1 MMSRGE
7 STSGERKDKI
17 EKIFEAFNESW
28 QSYWNT
34 YVDLQNQLY
43 ESARAARQVSWLAAT
58 DVTKLSE
65 INRAQRE
72 LFASMP
78 RRVDY
83 EPLGQVTRNLDTAA
97 SVLGDLA
104 NSLEREQ
111 EQCKRLEE
119 AIATLIGQTR
129 KAKEEL
135 RTLVP

>member
-1 MMSRGE
+1 MGE
-7 STSGERKDKI
+7 LKDRV

-28 QSYWNT
+28 MNYWNT

-58 DVTKLSE
+58 DVTKLSD

-83 EPLGQVTRNLDTAA
+83 EPLGQITRSLDTAA
-97 SVLGDLA
+97 SVLDNLSA
-104 NSLEREQ
+104 SLEREQ
-111 EQCKRLEE
+111 EKCRRLEE
-119 AIATLIGQTR
+119 AIATLIEQTR
-129 KAKEEL
+129 RTKEEL
-135 RTLVP
+135 RTSES

>member
-1 MMSRGE
+1 MGD
-7 STSGERKDKI
+7 RKDRV

-28 QSYWNT
+28 MNYWNT

-58 DVTKLSE
+58 DVTKLSD

-83 EPLGQVTRNLDTAA
+83 EPLGQITRSLDTAA
-97 SVLGDLA
+97 SVLDDLSA
-104 NSLEREQ
+104 SLEREQ
-111 EQCKRLEE
+111 EKCKRLEE
-119 AIATLIGQTR
+119 AIATLIEQTR
-129 KAKEEL
+129 RAKEEL
-135 RTLVP
+135 RTSES

>member
-1 MMSRGE
+1 MGE
-7 STSGERKDKI
+7 STSGERKDRI

-28 QSYWNT
+28 LNYWNT

-83 EPLGQVTRNLDTAA
+83 EPLGQVTRSLDTAA
-97 SVLGDLA
+97 SVLSDLGA
-104 NSLEREQ
+104 SLEREQ

-119 AIATLIGQTR
+119 AITILIGQTR

-135 RTLVP
+135 RTIES